1 MLPQSSTAMPYP
13 LILASSSKPR
23 YELLQK
29 LRLPFETCIP
39 DIDETPLAN
48 ENPEDMV
55 QRLAI
60 EKAQAV
66 AKRRP
71 AALIIASDQVAMHKQ
86 GILGKPLTHE
96 RALDYLM
103 SLSGESTTFVNGL
116 CLLNSASGH
125 MQSDLVRFVVHFRAF
140 NQQTAERYLQQ
151 ENPYQCAGAIRSEG
165 LGITLFT
172 RLEGSDPNALIG
184 LPLIRLVD
192 MLLQES
198 VQIP

>member
-1 MLPQSSTAMPYP
+1 MLVHSSSLPYP

-23 YELLQK
+23 HELLQK
-29 LRLPFETCIP
+29 LCLPFETCIP
-39 DIDETPLAN
+39 DIDESPLPD
-48 ENPEDMV
+48 EPPEKMV

-66 AKRRP
+66 AERRP

-96 RALDYLM
+96 RALEYLM
-103 SLSGESTTFVNGL
+103 SLSGETTTFVNGL
-116 CLLNSASGH
+116 CLLNSATGH
-125 MQSDLVRFVVHFRAF
+125 MQSDLVRFIVHFRAF
-140 NQQTAERYLQQ
+140 NPQTAERYLQQ
-151 ENPYQCAGAIRSEG
+151 EQPYQCAGAIRSEG
-165 LGITLFT
+165 LGISLFT
-172 RLEGSDPNALIG
+172 QLEGSDPNALIG

-192 MLLQES
+192 MLLQEG